1 MFYLPPLIPQDLSL
15 SHPGASLRI
24 NEWGCWVMDLS
35 TTKKGFLPDKLYVSR
50 TVNSEPSFEETFGKR
65 RRWKILLLRE
75 DEIIFLK

>member
-1 MFYLPPLIPQDLSL
+1 
-15 SHPGASLRI
+15 
-24 NEWGCWVMDLS
+24 MDLS